1 MLLSQACPPD
11 STKLPWPPCAA
22 PWAPLVLVLLKTAL
36 SPSSFPQPPDLQT
49 ALVPLALES
58 GETDTSPSSSPL
70 KAWSV
75 GPRLMFSSPTPWDKP
90 RQPGG
95 GQSRGNERL
104 FLHFSVELLL
114 TLHLPGGLQLLG
126 NGTPTPVS

>member
-1 MLLSQACPPD
+1 MLCSSLSLLGVLLSQACPPD

-36 SPSSFPQPPDLQT
+36 IPSSFPQPPDLQT

-95 GQSRGNERL
+95 GQSQRK
-104 FLHFSVELLL
+104 
-114 TLHLPGGLQLLG
+114 
-126 NGTPTPVS
+126 